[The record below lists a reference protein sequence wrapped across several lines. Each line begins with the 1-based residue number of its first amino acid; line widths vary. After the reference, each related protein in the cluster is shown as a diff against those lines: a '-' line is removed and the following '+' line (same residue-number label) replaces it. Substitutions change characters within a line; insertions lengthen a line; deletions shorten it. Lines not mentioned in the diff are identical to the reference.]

1 MFNSR
6 YIATLVFLVLS
17 SFSLAVDVFAQSKE
31 REIEW
36 NSYSLPTGN
45 FVRFVNLEEGYS
57 FWYPAEWQQKKNANG
72 DTAFSIVPEGPN
84 FVIAID
90 NIADGYGI
98 ANYTS
103 SLLQGFRKY
112 SINQETFSLRTVSIG
127 GIEAREAHFEIEIN
141 DRVANETVWVTVVGP
156 KAYNFIFAF
165 DPADKEKFEP
175 YIKRIVETINIGAR
189 GHWDREFE
197 TLRTKFADQT
207 VAGSEL
213 AAINVAKKIRDFNIP
228 KSEWTKELTE
238 LIVKSPAIAIDLL
251 TNSDPQVRAEAILQI
266 SKIKDPKFDE
276 ILLWALTDKDSYCS
290 TIAAQAFATRGLDAL
305 NLLKK
310 KLPDL
315 IDKPGIILRLSA
327 AFNDQNVRQIIY
339 DETIKTGKLADW
351 AKEPLSELTKL
362 NTLINKDSLNS
373 ELISKLINAPTTGE
387 TLFPKDSTHYLM
399 TPNFQQALEKLDTA
413 LSGIQLNTV
422 RDQMTLALIIKT
434 LKTRLAEE
442 LKISAKNDI
451 SSTIGINLNSPIAL
465 AAWPK
470 DEKAENISTHSA
482 VIASVSDKHRFER
495 LLALYQ
501 NQFGDFESFSTFS
514 AVAARIATI
523 LPAMLP
529 VGMAAAFSDL
539 EGKERE
545 IKPLHKELYFEYH
558 LINSL
563 PLTVIKKLSV
573 FEGKPTEYSNIF
585 VLYLGDTAIVTSS
598 QEAIADLILSASQG
612 STIGTNKDFAQVK
625 AQTGEVVFFSQL
637 GKLIKATSTD
647 AKDKQ
652 SPLVESLVALIGNEI
667 GALQINKNSCE
678 TLFSFNLSSQTF
690 ANTITSFKPW
700 ELSAARELFPN
711 NTIFYAG
718 TKIDALKFW
727 NLLKSSNGQVNKKA
741 QDPLDIEI
749 EKTILSQLEGEVAFA
764 LISIKP
770 VIADLITRNKKDEKD
785 NKDSKD
791 NNSKLPSIACALKL
805 KDNTLANQ
813 FRNNKIFKS
822 LTKLPSVTF
831 SSWPVALVKADGY
844 EFVFSVTDN
853 YMIFVDSVETLK
865 LLERPEKFASTRDYI
880 RSTDAISDN
889 LALFATYNLDS
900 AFNEAA
906 SLSSNN
912 AMAKDILNAIGAM
925 LRAFHSQRASISIK
939 DNNLE
944 GRLAVSFDR
953 EGRYSV
959 SELTEQV
966 KDFDVANAIVS
977 AKGINP
983 VESKRIES
991 LKLRIKTKPEVVSG
1005 LQNEIKKFP
1014 WQQVETTN
1022 ENNLILQSSARQVPD
1037 NQSVVLPITAD
1048 EFAPYLLATSRI
1060 NSNDPQIIELAK
1072 QIVGDDK
1079 DSRSVARK
1087 LGEWTYS
1094 NLKWKKVQSDTV
1106 ETLTSREADCFEHS
1120 ELYVALARAC
1130 GLPARV
1136 VTGAALSGGS
1146 FGSHAWVEVYLG
1158 KWVEVDPTW
1167 GLMDYVD
1174 ATHLRFDDTDT
1185 FISYAMLNQIEM
1197 EILEA
1202 RPFTADFQRDPIKLI
1217 ETIVDEKSQ
1226 VTEEMAFDL
1235 SLIAENVLGENSL
1248 VNLTEKQRA
1257 SVVSSFE
1264 RVLAKE
1270 LKKLKGEIKILKS
1283 EVKSQEANIFALDN
1297 ENRFLDFHLVKR
1309 GEAWYIV
1316 EIKNN
1321 DYGLPIFAD
1330 TVKSVI
1336 EERLPIIKLVES
1348 SNTDF
1353 VINELDKLIA
1363 KNNQPHLLLAKASIL
1378 QEKEINKIYVNQLAG
1393 NERPKEEPNFEVPQK
1408 LFQELMTQWPQFAAT
1423 YFLSTRRIFNEDKNL
1438 ERAIPLL
1445 ERYAE
1450 LTPVD
1455 PRPWERLGDTLTN
1468 LKRFD
1473 EAENAYYQAIARDDK
1488 NFDYHIALT
1497 KLYIKQ
1503 SNVEKAKESFAN
1515 VLKLAPS
1522 LDEAF
1527 SFIVDFFY
1535 DSSKEDL
1542 EKLETIVSN
1551 FPEQLNTSK
1560 LALSLLSSIQNEQ
1573 EKYEA
1578 ALKTR
1583 QKALALKEEIYD
1595 YIFIAYLNRKL
1606 RNFKSALE
1614 ASEQAIKLEADY
1626 SEAHFEKACALAQL
1640 GNKQQA
1646 IESLK
1651 KAVELDTELEID
1663 MDDVDLKP
1671 LAKMPDFKILKAE
1684 YQK

>member
-6 YIATLVFLVLS
+6 YVATLVLLV
-17 SFSLAVDVFAQSKE
+17 FSLFSLTVNVFAQSKE

-36 NSYSLPTGN
+36 NSYNLPTGN
-45 FVRFVNLEEGYS
+45 FVRFVDLEKGYW
-57 FWYPAEWQQKKNANG
+57 FWHPAEWQEKKNANG
-72 DTAFSIVPEGPN
+72 NSAFIIVPQGPN
-84 FVIAID
+84 FVIVVD
-90 NIADGYGI
+90 DIADGYGL

-141 DRVANETVWVTVVGP
+141 DRVANETVWVTAVGP

-175 YIKRIVETINIGAR
+175 YIKRVVETISIGAA

-197 TLRTKFADQT
+197 VLRAKFADQT
-207 VAGSEL
+207 VVGSEL
-213 AAINVAKKIRDFNIP
+213 AAINVAKKIRNFNIP

-238 LIVKSPAIAIDLL
+238 LIAKSPISAIDLL
-251 TNSDPQVRAEAILQI
+251 TDSDPQVRAEAILQI
-266 SKIKDPKFDE
+266 SKINDPKFDE

-290 TIAAQAFATRGLDAL
+290 TIAAQVFATRGLDAL

-315 IDKPGIILRLSA
+315 IDKPGVILRVSA
-327 AFNDQNVRQIIY
+327 AFNDQNVRQVIY
-339 DETIKTGKLADW
+339 DESIKTGKLADW

-362 NTLINKDSLNS
+362 NNLSLINKDKLSS

-399 TPNFQQALEKLDTA
+399 TPNFQGTLEKLDA
-413 LSGIQLNTV
+413 AISGIQLNTV

-434 LKTRLAEE
+434 LKARLAEE
-442 LKISAKNDI
+442 LKINATSDI
-451 SSTIGINLNSPIAL
+451 SSTIGINLKAPIAL

-470 DEKAENISTHSA
+470 DEKTENISAHSA
-482 VIASVSDKHRFER
+482 VIVPIYEKSRFER

-501 NQFGDFESFSTFS
+501 NQFGDFDSFSTVN
-514 AVAARIATI
+514 AALARIATI
-523 LPAMLP
+523 IPAILP
-529 VGMAAAFSDL
+529 VGMAVAISSI

-545 IKPLHKELYFEYH
+545 VKPLHKETYFEHH
-558 LINSL
+558 LINNL
-563 PLTVIKKLSV
+563 PLTVIKQLNV

-585 VLYLGDTAIVTSS
+585 VLYLGDTAIVAPS
-598 QEAIADLILSASQG
+598 QEAIAHLILSANQE

-625 AQTGEVVFFSQL
+625 AQTGEVVFFSQI
-637 GKLIKATSTD
+637 GKLIKTASI
-647 AKDKQ
+647 
-652 SPLVESLVALIGNEI
+652 ESKVKEPQFIENFIALIGNEI
-667 GALQINKNSCE
+667 GVLQINKNSCE
-678 TLFSFNLSSQTF
+678 TLFNFNLSSQTF
-690 ANTITSFKPW
+690 ANTIKVFKPW
-700 ELSAARELFPN
+700 ELSAARELLPD

-718 TKIDALKFW
+718 TKIDAPKLW
-727 NLLKSSNGQVNKKA
+727 DLLKSATEETKNKKKS

-770 VIADLITRNKKDEKD
+770 LVVDIVGKDKKDDKD
-785 NKDSKD
+785 DKA
-791 NNSKLPSIACALKL
+791 KLPAIAYALKL
-805 KDNTLANQ
+805 RDNTLANQ

-822 LTKLPSVTF
+822 FAKIPAATF
-831 SSWPVALVKADGY
+831 LNSPVAIIKFDNY
-844 EFVFSVTDN
+844 EHVLSVTDG
-853 YMIFVDSVETLK
+853 YIVLADSIETLK
-865 LLERPEKFASTRDYI
+865 LLEMPEKFASTRDYI
-880 RSTDAISDN
+880 RSIDATSDN

-906 SLSSNN
+906 SLSNNN
-912 AMAKDILNAIGAM
+912 AMTKEILTAMGAM

-953 EGRYSV
+953 EGRYSI
-959 SELTEQV
+959 SELTKQV
-966 KDFDVANAIVS
+966 NDFDVANAIVS
-977 AKGINP
+977 AKGINTAQ
-983 VESKRIES
+983 SSRIES
-991 LKLRIKTKPEVVSG
+991 LKLRIKTKPEVISG

-1014 WQQVETTN
+1014 WQQVEATS
-1022 ENNLILQSSARQVPD
+1022 ENNLILQSSARQIPD
-1037 NQSVVLPITAD
+1037 NQSVVLPVAGD
-1048 EFAPYLLATSRI
+1048 EFAPYLGATSRI
-1060 NSNDPQIIELAK
+1060 NSTDPQIIELAK

-1094 NLKWKKVQSDTV
+1094 NLKWKKVQSDSV

-1202 RPFTADFQRDPIKLI
+1202 RPFVADFQRDPVKLI
-1217 ETIVDEKSQ
+1217 TTITSKDSQ
-1226 VTEEMAFDL
+1226 VAEEMAFDL
-1235 SLIAENVLGENSL
+1235 SLVAENVLGANSL
-1248 VNLTEKQRA
+1248 INLTEKQRA

-1270 LKKLKGEIKILKS
+1270 LKKLKGSIKILRS
-1283 EVKSQEANIFALDN
+1283 EVKNQEANIFALDN

-1321 DYGLPIFAD
+1321 DYGLAIFDD
-1330 TVKSVI
+1330 TLKSAI
-1336 EERLPIIKLVES
+1336 EERLPIIKLVEN

-1353 VINELDKLIA
+1353 VVNELDKLIA

-1378 QEKEINKIYVNQLAG
+1378 QEKEIRKIHLNRFA
-1393 NERPKEEPNFEVPQK
+1393 NDERPKEEPNFEVPQK
-1408 LFQELMTQWPQFAAT
+1408 LFQELMTNWPQFAPS

-1438 ERAIPLL
+1438 ETAIPLL
-1445 ERYAE
+1445 QRYAE
-1450 LTPVD
+1450 LMPAD
-1455 PRPWERLGDTLTN
+1455 PRPWESLGDTLIN

-1473 EAENAYYQAIARDDK
+1473 EAEKAYYQAIARDDK
-1488 NFDYHIALT
+1488 NFSYHTALT
-1497 KLYIKQ
+1497 QLYIKQ
-1503 SNVEKAKESFAN
+1503 SNIEKAKESFAN
-1515 VLKLAPS
+1515 VLKVAPN

-1542 EKLETIVSN
+1542 EKVETIVSS
-1551 FPEQLNTSK
+1551 FPDQLNTSK
-1560 LALSLLSSIQNEQ
+1560 FALSLLSSIQNGQ
-1573 EKYEA
+1573 EKYEE

-1583 QKALALKEEIYD
+1583 QKALALKEEIDD
-1595 YIFIAYLNRKL
+1595 YVFIAYLNRKL
-1606 RNFKSALE
+1606 RDFKSALE
-1614 ASEQAIKLEADY
+1614 ASEQAIKLETEY
-1626 SEAHFEKACALAQL
+1626 IEAHFEKACALAQL
-1640 GNKQQA
+1640 GNKQDA
-1646 IESLK
+1646 LAALK
-1651 KAVELDTELEID
+1651 KAVALDSDFELD
-1663 MDDVDLKP
+1663 MDDPDLKP
-1671 LAKMPDFKILKAE
+1671 LEKLTEFKTLKAN
-1684 YQK
+1684 YQE